1 MSKNISNWVRIVQK
15 KVRGAQ
21 MAPFKEYILCILW
34 HRFAGEPD
42 LFMSKLGA
50 VELHRCSGLKYTKR
64 KRNVNT
70 FFNFFFTMGSV
81 GPARAPGGTFP
92 TEKNVNLSPAAPPAR
107 RKAIAGL
114 DQPLGL
120 LALSGVGV
128 FLTGARA
135 SYWPLVAAGLFF
147 LAASVDSVSTG
158 GSHSDGRARWIGGF
172 FLWTLLAW
180 GFSLCPPAG
189 TESVLKIGSFLAF
202 GWLAAR
208 WNDTH
213 RRIFKILIVAG
224 AFAYSAGAILGTFFP
239 SMADIG
245 LPRNPQYKAFWIV
258 AGVLLVLPVA
268 LGFSPEERRTKDHI
282 ARRAAAWVLPVIFLI
297 GLLLFRSRS
306 GLIAGAIGAGALI
319 HRRWGARG
327 LVWFSLALTA
337 GVILAPASGTAAVF
351 KTIDPF
357 GWSRTAI
364 WKAALG
370 GILDRPLFGWGPGLF
385 ARLYGA
391 HRGPFPHQWIRFD
404 HDHSFAHN
412 DYLQLAAEYG
422 LPALFLAGMAFGP
435 AMKSARLAANPTRW
449 AMLLSAAVFC
459 LFNFPFYSPVN
470 LLLAAGVFF
479 GLSPA
484 NGFFSPS
491 TARERVAWRAAFIVL
506 GAIALGAFSA
516 ARSVRSPFLFT
527 KAQLENRLGRAD
539 AFVHPARDKPVD
551 PAAAETI
558 LRELLRRWPDHP
570 EACHALG
577 HALIEHFSPPRFEE
591 GLPWLSRSAILQPTR
606 APWWMEVSAAQ
617 AALGRWPDAL
627 ESAQNAL
634 RLEPEYADAQWMI
647 ARALTRIGDPA
658 EAERFLAPLRALP
671 PEDSASLSGYGRTI
685 AHRDRDTYLLE
696 SAYAQLRLHNPTA
709 ALTFLSERTAPPSAE
724 SLALAVGA
732 YLARGDR
739 PAARR
744 LWNDLRKGFPE
755 SPAVKLLAEAFEAVH
770 GKAPKGKIRATP

>member
-1 MSKNISNWVRIVQK
+1 
-15 KVRGAQ
+15 

-34 HRFAGEPD
+34 HRLAGEPD
-42 LFMSKLGA
+42 RFMSKLGA
-50 VELHRCSGLKYTKR
+50 VELHRCSGLKYTKP
-64 KRNVNT
+64 KKNVNT

-107 RKAIAGL
+107 REAIAGL

-120 LALSGVGV
+120 WALSGVGV

-180 GFSLCPPAG
+180 GFSLCAPAG

-202 GWLAAR
+202 GWLATR

-268 LGFSPEERRTKDHI
+268 LGFSPAERRTKDHI
-282 ARRAAAWVLPVIFLI
+282 ARRAAAWVLPVFFLI

-306 GLIAGAIGAGALI
+306 GLIAGAIGAGTLI

-391 HRGPFPHQWIRFD
+391 HRVPFPHQWIRFD

-412 DYLQLAAEYG
+412 DFLQLAAEYG
-422 LPALFLAGMAFGP
+422 LPALLLAGAAFGP
-435 AMKSARLAANPTRW
+435 SLKNARRAANPTRW

-484 NGFFSPS
+484 NERFLPR
-491 TARERVAWRAAFIVL
+491 TDREHMAWRAAFAVL
-506 GAIALGAFSA
+506 GAIACGAFFT
-516 ARSVRSPFLFT
+516 ARSDRPRFVFT

-539 AFVHPARDKPVD
+539 ALVHPARDKAAD
-551 PAAAETI
+551 PAAAEAI
-558 LRELLRRWPDHP
+558 WRELIRRWPDHP
-570 EACHALG
+570 DACHALG

-591 GLPWLSRSAILQPTR
+591 GLLWLSRSATLQPTR

-634 RLEPEYADAQWMI
+634 RLEPEYADAQLMI

-658 EAERFLAPLRALP
+658 EAERFLAPLRSLSSEKA
-671 PEDSASLSGYGRTI
+671 DYLSGYGQTI
-685 AHRDRDTYLLE
+685 AHRDRDAFFLE
-696 SAYAQLRLHNPTA
+696 SAYAQLRLKNPAGT
-709 ALTFLSERTAPPSAE
+709 LTFLSERQSPPTAE
-724 SLALAVGA
+724 SLALALSAHLG
-732 YLARGDR
+732 RGDR
-739 PAARR
+739 TAARR
-744 LWNDLRKGFPE
+744 VWDDLRRDFPE
-755 SPAVKLLAEAFEAVH
+755 SPAVKSLGGAFAPRS
-770 GKAPKGKIRATP
+770 GMAPKGKISVAP